1 MTAQQSRLEI
11 VIDTAKAK
19 KGADDVTKSLRD
31 VETQG
36 DKTEK
41 SVKDTAKVISD
52 TGNTSTTSAK
62 KVDDLSKS
70 LGGAGTQAKT
80 TSGKMSELRNIL
92 AQAANDG
99 KFGSQ
104 IQSATGKLS
113 EFRGGAL
120 LVGAAVTGALVG
132 GVVAATGYL
141 AGLAIEVAKNNVELS
156 RFAAIA
162 NTTIQNFQGLSGAAQ
177 TFGVSQEK
185 TSDMLK
191 DFNEK
196 IGEFNAIGAGGAV
209 DFFEQIAVKT
219 EDGAEG
225 AKKLAEEM
233 SKMDGID
240 ALQTYVDKLEEAGVN
255 QKEMSFYLESMG
267 SDLTALAPLLVDGGK
282 LWKDYQ
288 AAMEEAGILTGQK
301 AVEQSIELAAQTESV
316 QMRFTALKSELASA
330 VMPVLSQV
338 IGYFLEGAGKGGQFA
353 GVLDAVGVAAKGV
366 GVIIIGLATG
376 LQNLVTIISGALNQ
390 LKIIGQTAVNFA
402 TADGIMAK
410 GKALWGGVSGSYQNA
425 VGTTSKLIESSV
437 NGFKSMGN
445 IITGTSG
452 KYDALTQS
460 IINNRKAQ
468 LEWNKTQ
475 KAGRGGGAEQ
485 NKNLFPTA
493 KAPKS
498 SKAETNKALNEAK
511 RLAEQQKREAERLQ
525 AEIER
530 AKESVIREYATRE
543 ERLLIDYNK
552 SKEEIEKG
560 FVNDPAN
567 RELYLKKAKEAYDRD
582 IEAYRAAQKEKLDSY
597 KNDLL
602 DQMANAENAILL
614 SGIANKFGGEGF
626 EYKTAS
632 LNIASARNKSQE
644 FDSYTNN
651 VNRINRDYDT
661 PEQAQQRY
669 ALLEQAKAT
678 HIANMKALDVE
689 YSDNAKRLIE
699 DQHSATLSMY
709 GSLLSQAGSVWGDM
723 TQMIKDSEGE
733 QSSSYKAMFLAQQM
747 FAIGS
752 ALVSTH
758 LAATQVMTDPSAL
771 TLAQKTMYSNLI
783 LGMGYANVG
792 LIAGQTIAGFANG
805 GYTGHGGKYDPA
817 GIVHKGEGVLTQEEI
832 KALGGPQGFE
842 ELRKSIRRGYA
853 TGGLVADTHRVG
865 MGAVSAIN
873 QGANTGPMKVAG
885 PTININNHTGAQ
897 VDARQNPD
905 GSIDIDV
912 IERQLAGRLS
922 NPNSTLSKSLKQN
935 TTASRRR

>member
-19 KGADDVTKSLRD
+19 KGADDVTKSLKD

-52 TGNTSTTSAK
+52 TGSTSTTSAK

-425 VGTTSKLIESSV
+425 VGTTSKVIENNV

-560 FVNDPAN
+560 FINDPAN
-567 RELYLKKAKEAYDRD
+567 RELYLRKAKEAYDRD
-582 IEAYRAAQKEKLDSY
+582 VEDFKKAQEEKRQAAFSAINNPIGGMVGIGVNARARASLSMSEYDRWYLNSSQQDGYSQLSDGLYSARSSIENNEYLSETEKYQQLNDAYEAYLESKKALTEEYERQEVELRNQTQAASLAGYSVMFGMMGSMLDAFGEKESSTYRAAFALQKGFVLSSAILNAKGAIMSAWNDPSNVTIWQ
-597 KNDLL
+597 KIAGAAAVAVQTNDL
-602 DQMANAENAILL
+602 MSAIQGVAL
-614 SGIANKFGGEGF
+614 SGF
-626 EYKTAS
+626 
-632 LNIASARNKSQE
+632 
-644 FDSYTNN
+644 
-651 VNRINRDYDT
+651 
-661 PEQAQQRY
+661 
-669 ALLEQAKAT
+669 
-678 HIANMKALDVE
+678 
-689 YSDNAKRLIE
+689 
-699 DQHSATLSMY
+699 
-709 GSLLSQAGSVWGDM
+709 
-723 TQMIKDSEGE
+723 
-733 QSSSYKAMFLAQQM
+733 
-747 FAIGS
+747 
-752 ALVSTH
+752 
-758 LAATQVMTDPSAL
+758 
-771 TLAQKTMYSNLI
+771 
-783 LGMGYANVG
+783 
-792 LIAGQTIAGFANG
+792 
-805 GYTGHGGKYDPA
+805 
-817 GIVHKGEGVLTQEEI
+817 
-832 KALGGPQGFE
+832 
-842 ELRKSIRRGYA
+842 A
-853 TGGLVADTHRVG
+853 TGGKIRGAGTPTSDSIPILASDREYMVRAYAAEKLGTPTMDYINKYGELPQNTHRVG

-873 QGANTGPMKVAG
+873 SGGATVVQPKVV
-885 PTININNHTGAQ
+885 INNYSSEKVETSTNQDGELMVTIGKMVNSM
-897 VDARQNPD
+897 VDQKVDQRFLKAR
-905 GSIDIDV
+905 
-912 IERQLAGRLS
+912 RQGGELYGI
-922 NPNSTLSKSLKQN
+922 K
-935 TTASRRR
+935 

>member
-1 MTAQQSRLEI
+1 MTETSRLEI
-11 VIDTAKAK
+11 IIDTTKAK
-19 KGADDVTKSLRD
+19 KGTDDVTKSLRD

-52 TGNTSTTSAK
+52 AGDKSKSSAK
-62 KVDDLSKS
+62 KVEDLSKS
-70 LGGAGTQAKT
+70 ISTAGNEAKT
-80 TSGKMSELRNIL
+80 TSGKMGELRSTI

-99 KFGSQ
+99 KFGSH
-104 IQSATGKLS
+104 IQGLSTKLS
-113 EFRGGAL
+113 GLSGGAL
-120 LVGAAVTGALVG
+120 LVGASLAGAFVG
-132 GVVAATGYL
+132 GVAVASGYL
-141 AGLAIEVAKNNVELS
+141 ASMTMEVARGNVELA
-156 RFAAIA
+156 RFSAIA
-162 NTTIQNFQGLSGAAQ
+162 NTSIANFQGLSGAAA
-177 TFGVSQEK
+177 TFGVTQEK
-185 TSDMLK
+185 TADMLK

-196 IGEFNAIGAGGAV
+196 IGEFNSIGAGGAV

-219 EDGAEG
+219 ENGAQG

-267 SDLTALAPLLVDGGK
+267 SDLTALAPLLMDGGK

-288 AAMEEAGILTGQK
+288 KAMEEAGILTGEEAIQK
-301 AVEQSIELAAQTESV
+301 SIELTAQTESL
-316 QMRFTALKSELASA
+316 QMQFGALKNELASQ
-330 VMPVLSQV
+330 VMPILSTLLSYFMNGSTEGGRFTGV
-338 IGYFLEGAGKGGQFA
+338 IRGI
-353 GVLDAVGVAAKGV
+353 GVAAQGV
-366 GVIIIGLATG
+366 GVLIVGLATG
-376 LQNLVTIISGALNQ
+376 MKNLVEIMSMVVNQFKTIGT
-390 LKIIGQTAVNFA
+390 TAVNFA
-402 TADGIMAK
+402 NADGIQAK
-410 GKALWGGVSGSYQNA
+410 GSALLSGAKDFVWGNGAKAVKNIYNN
-425 VGTTSKLIESSV
+425 SKD
-437 NGFKSMGN
+437 GFKSIGS
-445 IITGTSG
+445 IVSSQTGQ
-452 KYDALTQS
+452 YDALTQS

-475 KAGRGGGAEQ
+475 GKGVGGGAEQ

-498 SKAETNKALNEAK
+498 SKAETNKAVNEAK

-530 AKESVIREYATRE
+530 AKEGVIREYATRE

-567 RELYLKKAKEAYDRD
+567 RELYLRKAKEAYDRD
-582 IEAYRAAQKEKLDSY
+582 VESYRAAQKEKLDSY

-614 SGIANKFGGEGF
+614 SGIAKKFGGEGL

-632 LNIASARNKSQE
+632 LNIASARSKSSE

-651 VNRINRDYDT
+651 VSRINQDYDT

-669 ALLEQAKAT
+669 ELLEQAKAT

-723 TQMIKDSEGE
+723 TQMVKDSAGE
-733 QSSSYKAMFLAQQM
+733 QSGAYKAMFLMQQM

-758 LAATQVMTDPSAL
+758 LAAAQVMADPTAL
-771 TLAQKTMYSNLI
+771 TMAQKATYSSLI

-792 LIAGQTIAGFANG
+792 LIAAQTIAGFANG
-805 GYTGHGGKYDPA
+805 GYTGHGGKYEPA
-817 GIVHKGEGVLTQEEI
+817 GVVHKGEGVLTQEEV

-842 ELRKSIRRGYA
+842 DLRKSIRRGYA
-853 TGGLVADTHRVG
+853 TGGLVADTRRVG
-865 MGAVSAIN
+865 MGAVNAIN
-873 QGANTGPMKVAG
+873 SGGGNVGGSSGDVYYTQ
-885 PTININNHTGAQ
+885 TIVIQ
-897 VDARQNPD
+897 SD
-905 GSIDIDV
+905 GSTKTDNQGDMKQFGSMIETAVVSV
-912 IERQLAGRLS
+912 INRELRQGGAI
-922 NPNSTLSKSLKQN
+922 KK
-935 TTASRRR
+935 AISRG

>member
-19 KGADDVTKSLRD
+19 KGADDVTKSLKD
-31 VETQG
+31 VEAQG

-41 SVKDTAKVISD
+41 SVKGTAKVISD
-52 TGNTSTTSAK
+52 AGSTSTTSAK
-62 KVDDLSKS
+62 KIDDLSKS

-267 SDLTALAPLLVDGGK
+267 SDLTALAPLLVNGGK

-425 VGTTSKLIESSV
+425 VGTTSKVIENSV
-437 NGFKSMGN
+437 NGFKSVGN

-511 RLAEQQKREAERLQ
+511 RLAEQKKREAERLQ

-567 RELYLKKAKEAYDRD
+567 RELYLRKAKEAYERD
-582 IEAYRAAQKEKLDSY
+582 VDAYRVAQKEKLDSFKRDFADHIKSSQVNLELMSVAARYGRDSLAYRSRELAAQKDENVRGANTKLGDSISRIQDEYNSPEKEKERQELIEQAY
-597 KNDLL
+597 KAHKLRLQEIDAQHNEATNELIKQQHL
-602 DQMANAENAILL
+602 MQLESFSSL
-614 SGIANKFGGEGF
+614 SG
-626 EYKTAS
+626 
-632 LNIASARNKSQE
+632 
-644 FDSYTNN
+644 
-651 VNRINRDYDT
+651 
-661 PEQAQQRY
+661 
-669 ALLEQAKAT
+669 
-678 HIANMKALDVE
+678 
-689 YSDNAKRLIE
+689 
-699 DQHSATLSMY
+699 TLM
-709 GSLLSQAGSVWGDM
+709 GLVD
-723 TQMIKDSEGE
+723 
-733 QSSSYKAMFLAQQM
+733 QSSSAYAALYSIQKSFNLAQ
-747 FAIGS
+747 AIMNGYTAIS
-752 ALVSTH
+752 AAWASAPFPYNMGAVTMATVQSGVLQAAIQ
-758 LAATQVMTDPSAL
+758 AATP
-771 TLAQKTMYSNLI
+771 K
-783 LGMGYANVG
+783 
-792 LIAGQTIAGFANG
+792 GFANG
-805 GYTGHGGKYDPA
+805 GYTGHGGKYEPA
-817 GIVHKGEGVLTQEEI
+817 GIVHKGEGVLTQEEV
-832 KALGGPQGFE
+832 KAIGGPQGFE
-842 ELRKSIRRGYA
+842 DLRKSIRRGYA

-865 MGAVSAIN
+865 MGAVNAIGSGGGNSSSSGGDVNITVNVTDSGVTTQSN
-873 QGANTGPMKVAG
+873 QSDQKQLGQMIGNAVRTVIRQEQRQGG
-885 PTININNHTGAQ
+885 LL
-897 VDARQNPD
+897 AR
-905 GSIDIDV
+905 
-912 IERQLAGRLS
+912 
-922 NPNSTLSKSLKQN
+922 
-935 TTASRRR
+935 

>member
-19 KGADDVTKSLRD
+19 KGADDVTRSLKD

-52 TGNTSTTSAK
+52 TGSTSTTSAK

-267 SDLTALAPLLVDGGK
+267 SDLTALAPLLMDGGK

-376 LQNLVTIISGALNQ
+376 LQNLITIISGALNQ

-425 VGTTSKLIESSV
+425 VGTTSKVIENSV

-475 KAGRGGGAEQ
+475 GKGVGGGAEQ

-498 SKAETNKALNEAK
+498 SKAETNKAVNEAK

-530 AKESVIREYATRE
+530 AKEGVIREYATRE

-567 RELYLKKAKEAYDRD
+567 RELYLRKAKEAYDRD
-582 IEAYRAAQKEKLDSY
+582 VESYRAAQKEKLDSFKRDFADRIKSSQVNLELMSVAARY
-597 KNDLL
+597 GRDSLV
-602 DQMANAENAILL
+602 
-614 SGIANKFGGEGF
+614 
-626 EYKTAS
+626 YKTKELDTYTDTSKRENNTLLA
-632 LNIASARNKSQE
+632 
-644 FDSYTNN
+644 DS
-651 VNRINRDYDT
+651 VGRIQD
-661 PEQAQQRY
+661 
-669 ALLEQAKAT
+669 
-678 HIANMKALDVE
+678 E
-689 YSDNAKRLIE
+689 YSAPDQEKERQELIE
-699 DQHSATLSMY
+699 DAYKAHKLRLQEIDAEHNEATKALVMQQASMQLQAFSGLT
-709 GSLLSQAGSVWGDM
+709 GSLMGLVD
-723 TQMIKDSEGE
+723 
-733 QSSSYKAMFLAQQM
+733 QSSSAYAALYSIQKSFNLAQ
-747 FAIGS
+747 AIMNGYTAIS
-752 ALVSTH
+752 AAWASAAFPYNLPAVAMATIETGVLQSAIE
-758 LAATQVMTDPSAL
+758 AATP
-771 TLAQKTMYSNLI
+771 K
-783 LGMGYANVG
+783 
-792 LIAGQTIAGFANG
+792 GFASG
-805 GYTGHGGKYDPA
+805 GYTGHGGKYEPA
-817 GIVHKGEGVLTQEEI
+817 GVVHKGEGVLTQEEV

-842 ELRKSIRRGYA
+842 DLRKSIRRGYA

-865 MGAVSAIN
+865 MGAVNAIN
-873 QGANTGPMKVAG
+873 SGGGNSSSSGG
-885 PTININNHTGAQ
+885 GDIIINNNGSNNVTATKGS
-897 VDARQNPD
+897 D
-905 GSIDIDV
+905 GKTYV
-912 IERQLAGRLS
+912 TIEEVEQFVSQSMTR
-922 NPNSTLSKSLKQN
+922 PNSRISKAVGQN

>member
-11 VIDTAKAK
+11 VIDTSKAK
-19 KGADDVTKSLRD
+19 KGTDDVAKSLKD

-36 DKTEK
+36 NKTEK

-52 TGNTSTTSAK
+52 TGSTSTTSAK

-425 VGTTSKLIESSV
+425 VGTTSKVIENSV

-485 NKNLFPTA
+485 NENLFPTA

-560 FVNDPAN
+560 FVNDSTN
-567 RELYLKKAKEAYDRD
+567 RELYLRKAKEAYDRD
-582 IEAYRAAQKEKLDSY
+582 VAEFKKAQDEKRQAAFNGVNNPIGDMVGIGVNARARASLSSSEYDQWSMNNSQQDGYSQLSDSLYSARSGIESNEYLSETEKYQQLNDAYKVYLDSKKALTEEY
-597 KNDLL
+597 AKQDEELL
-602 DQMANAENAILL
+602 DQQKLDQLNLW
-614 SGIANKFGGEGF
+614 SGVLG
-626 EYKTAS
+626 
-632 LNIASARNKSQE
+632 
-644 FDSYTNN
+644 
-651 VNRINRDYDT
+651 
-661 PEQAQQRY
+661 QAQNTFAQ
-669 ALLEQAKAT
+669 LTQ
-678 HIANMKALDVE
+678 
-689 YSDNAKRLIE
+689 
-699 DQHSATLSMY
+699 SA
-709 GSLLSQAGSVWGDM
+709 
-723 TQMIKDSEGE
+723 KDSAGE
-733 QSSSYKAMFLAQQM
+733 QSSVYRNM
-747 FAIGS
+747 FAMQQAFSIAS
-752 ALVSTH
+752 SM
-758 LAATQVMTDPSAL
+758 AAAYTAYTQAFADPSAM
-771 TLAQKTMYSNLI
+771 TL
-783 LGMGYANVG
+783 
-792 LIAGQTIAGFANG
+792 
-805 GYTGHGGKYDPA
+805 
-817 GIVHKGEGVLTQEEI
+817 
-832 KALGGPQGFE
+832 PQ
-842 ELRKSIRRGYA
+842 
-853 TGGLVADTHRVG
+853 
-865 MGAVSAIN
+865 
-873 QGANTGPMKVAG
+873 KVAG
-885 PTININNHTGAQ
+885 GATVMAALMPAITTLSSLSINGMAHDGIDSIPKEGTWLLDKGERVVDSRTNADLKNYLSHQKQQAPKITINNNVNADVT
-897 VDARQNPD
+897 ARQNSD

-912 IERQLAGRLS
+912 IERQLANRLGS
-922 NPNSTLSKSLKQN
+922 ANSVLSKSLKQN

>member
-41 SVKDTAKVISD
+41 SVKDAAKVISD

-425 VGTTSKLIESSV
+425 VGTTSKLIENSA

-582 IEAYRAAQKEKLDSY
+582 VEAYRAAQKEKLDSFKRDFADRIKSSQVNLELMSVAARYGRDSLAYRSRELAAQKDESVRGANTKLGDSISRIQDEYNSPEKEKERQELIEQAY
-597 KNDLL
+597 KAHKLKLQEIDAQHNEATNELIKQQHL
-602 DQMANAENAILL
+602 MQLESFSSL
-614 SGIANKFGGEGF
+614 SG
-626 EYKTAS
+626 
-632 LNIASARNKSQE
+632 
-644 FDSYTNN
+644 
-651 VNRINRDYDT
+651 
-661 PEQAQQRY
+661 
-669 ALLEQAKAT
+669 ALMGLV
-678 HIANMKALDVE
+678 D
-689 YSDNAKRLIE
+689 
-699 DQHSATLSMY
+699 
-709 GSLLSQAGSVWGDM
+709 
-723 TQMIKDSEGE
+723 
-733 QSSSYKAMFLAQQM
+733 QSSSAYAALYSIQKSFNLAQ
-747 FAIGS
+747 AIMNGYTAIS
-752 ALVSTH
+752 AAWASAPFPYNMGAVTMATVQSGVLQAAIQ
-758 LAATQVMTDPSAL
+758 AATP
-771 TLAQKTMYSNLI
+771 K
-783 LGMGYANVG
+783 
-792 LIAGQTIAGFANG
+792 GFANG

-817 GIVHKGEGVLTQEEI
+817 GIVHKGEGVLTQEEV

-842 ELRKSIRRGYA
+842 DLRKSIRRGYSA
-853 TGGLVADTHRVG
+853 GGLVADTHRVG
-865 MGAVSAIN
+865 MGAMNAIN
-873 QGANTGPMKVAG
+873 NG
-885 PTININNHTGAQ
+885 
-897 VDARQNPD
+897 
-905 GSIDIDV
+905 GSIQAEKQAQANAKVQSGKPQTIDNNLRV
-912 IERQLAGRLS
+912 IMVKDENEAKDWLYSPEGEKAFLYHMKRNR
-922 NPNSTLSKSLKQN
+922 SKV
-935 TTASRRR
+935 

>member
-11 VIDTAKAK
+11 VIDTSKAK
-19 KGADDVTKSLRD
+19 KGADDVTKSLKD

-52 TGNTSTTSAK
+52 AGNTSTTSAK

-70 LGGAGTQAKT
+70 LVNAGTQAKT
-80 TSGKMSELRNIL
+80 TSGKMSELRNTL

-104 IQSATGKLS
+104 IQSVTGKLS

-162 NTTIQNFQGLSGAAQ
+162 NTTIENFQGLSGAAQ

-316 QMRFTALKSELASA
+316 QMRFTALKRELASA

-425 VGTTSKLIESSV
+425 VSTTSKVIENSV

-498 SKAETNKALNEAK
+498 NKAETNKALNEAK
-511 RLAEQQKREAERLQ
+511 RLAEQKKREAERLQ

-560 FVNDPAN
+560 FVNDPTN
-567 RELYLKKAKEAYDRD
+567 RELYLRKAKEAYDRD
-582 IEAYRAAQKEKLDSY
+582 VEAYRAAQKEKLDSFKRDFADRIKSSQVNLELMSVAARYGRDSLIYRSRELTAQKDENVRGANTKLGDSISRIQDEYNSPEKEKERQELIEQAY
-597 KNDLL
+597 KAHKLRLQEIDAQHNEATSALIKQQHL
-602 DQMANAENAILL
+602 MQLESFSSL
-614 SGIANKFGGEGF
+614 SGALMGLVGESSSAYAALF
-626 EYKTAS
+626 AIQKS
-632 LNIASARNKSQE
+632 LNLAQAVMNGYTAISAAWASAPFPYNMGAVTMATVQSGVLQAA
-644 FDSYTNN
+644 
-651 VNRINRDYDT
+651 IQAMT
-661 PEQAQQRY
+661 P
-669 ALLEQAKAT
+669 
-678 HIANMKALDVE
+678 
-689 YSDNAKRLIE
+689 
-699 DQHSATLSMY
+699 
-709 GSLLSQAGSVWGDM
+709 
-723 TQMIKDSEGE
+723 
-733 QSSSYKAMFLAQQM
+733 
-747 FAIGS
+747 
-752 ALVSTH
+752 
-758 LAATQVMTDPSAL
+758 
-771 TLAQKTMYSNLI
+771 
-783 LGMGYANVG
+783 
-792 LIAGQTIAGFANG
+792 GFANG

-817 GIVHKGEGVLTQEEI
+817 GIVHKGEGVLTQEEV

-842 ELRKSIRRGYA
+842 DLRKSIRRGYSA
-853 TGGLVADTHRVG
+853 GGLVADTHRVG
-865 MGAVSAIN
+865 MGAMNAIN
-873 QGANTGPMKVAG
+873 NG
-885 PTININNHTGAQ
+885 
-897 VDARQNPD
+897 
-905 GSIDIDV
+905 GSIQAEKQAQANAKV
-912 IERQLAGRLS
+912 QAANPQPIENKVQVGIFDDRSDMLDQMRGREGEKIVMYHL
-922 NPNSTLSKSLKQN
+922 
-935 TTASRRR
+935 RRNGIVRA

>member
-19 KGADDVTKSLRD
+19 KGADDVTKSLKD
-31 VETQG
+31 VEAQG

-41 SVKDTAKVISD
+41 SVKGTAKVISD
-52 TGNTSTTSAK
+52 AGSTSTTSAK
-62 KVDDLSKS
+62 KIDDLSKS

-267 SDLTALAPLLVDGGK
+267 SDLTALAPLLVNGGK

-301 AVEQSIELAAQTESV
+301 AVEQSIELAAQTESI

-410 GKALWGGVSGSYQNA
+410 GKALWGGVIGSYQNA
-425 VGTTSKLIESSV
+425 VGTTSKVIENSV
-437 NGFKSMGN
+437 NGFKSVGN

-511 RLAEQQKREAERLQ
+511 RLAEQKKREAERLQ

-567 RELYLKKAKEAYDRD
+567 RELYLRKAKEAYERD
-582 IEAYRAAQKEKLDSY
+582 VDAYRVAQKEKLDSFKRDFADHIKSSQVNLELMSVAARYGRDSLAYRSRELAAQKDENVRGANTKLGDSISRIQDEYNSPEKEKERQELIEQAY
-597 KNDLL
+597 KAHKLRLQEIDAQHNEATNELIKQQHL
-602 DQMANAENAILL
+602 MQLESFSSL
-614 SGIANKFGGEGF
+614 SG
-626 EYKTAS
+626 
-632 LNIASARNKSQE
+632 
-644 FDSYTNN
+644 
-651 VNRINRDYDT
+651 
-661 PEQAQQRY
+661 
-669 ALLEQAKAT
+669 
-678 HIANMKALDVE
+678 
-689 YSDNAKRLIE
+689 
-699 DQHSATLSMY
+699 TLM
-709 GSLLSQAGSVWGDM
+709 GLVD
-723 TQMIKDSEGE
+723 
-733 QSSSYKAMFLAQQM
+733 QSSSAYAALYSIQKSFNLAQ
-747 FAIGS
+747 AIMNGYTAIS
-752 ALVSTH
+752 AAWASAPFPYNMGAVTMATVQSGVLQAAIQ
-758 LAATQVMTDPSAL
+758 AATP
-771 TLAQKTMYSNLI
+771 K
-783 LGMGYANVG
+783 
-792 LIAGQTIAGFANG
+792 GFANG
-805 GYTGHGGKYDPA
+805 GYTGHGGKYEPA
-817 GIVHKGEGVLTQEEI
+817 GVVHKGEGVLTQEEV

-842 ELRKSIRRGYA
+842 DLRKSIRRGYSA
-853 TGGLVADTHRVG
+853 GGLVADTHRVG

-873 QGANTGPMKVAG
+873 SGGATTVQPKVV
-885 PTININNHTGAQ
+885 INNYSSEKVETSTNQDGELMVTIGKMVNSM
-897 VDARQNPD
+897 VDQKVDQRFLKAR
-905 GSIDIDV
+905 
-912 IERQLAGRLS
+912 RQGGELYGI
-922 NPNSTLSKSLKQN
+922 K
-935 TTASRRR
+935 

>member
-19 KGADDVTKSLRD
+19 KGADDVTKSLKD
-31 VETQG
+31 VEAQG

-41 SVKDTAKVISD
+41 SVKGTAKVISD
-52 TGNTSTTSAK
+52 AGSTSTTSAK
-62 KVDDLSKS
+62 KIDDLSKS

-267 SDLTALAPLLVDGGK
+267 SDLTALAPLLVNGGK

-425 VGTTSKLIESSV
+425 VGTTSKVIENSV
-437 NGFKSMGN
+437 NGFKSVGN

-511 RLAEQQKREAERLQ
+511 RLAEQKKREAERLQ

-567 RELYLKKAKEAYDRD
+567 RELYLRKAKEAYERD
-582 IEAYRAAQKEKLDSY
+582 VDAYRVAQKEKLDSFKRDFADHIKSSQVNLELMSVAARYGRDSLAYRSRELAAQKDENVRGANTKLGDSISRIQDEYNSPEKEKERQELIEQAY
-597 KNDLL
+597 KAHKLRLQEIDAQHNEATNELIKQQHL
-602 DQMANAENAILL
+602 MQLESFSSL
-614 SGIANKFGGEGF
+614 SG
-626 EYKTAS
+626 
-632 LNIASARNKSQE
+632 
-644 FDSYTNN
+644 
-651 VNRINRDYDT
+651 
-661 PEQAQQRY
+661 
-669 ALLEQAKAT
+669 
-678 HIANMKALDVE
+678 
-689 YSDNAKRLIE
+689 
-699 DQHSATLSMY
+699 TLM
-709 GSLLSQAGSVWGDM
+709 GLVD
-723 TQMIKDSEGE
+723 
-733 QSSSYKAMFLAQQM
+733 QSSSAYAALYSIQKSFNLAQ
-747 FAIGS
+747 AIMNGYTAIS
-752 ALVSTH
+752 AAWASAPFPYNMGAVTMATVQSGVLQAAIQ
-758 LAATQVMTDPSAL
+758 AATP
-771 TLAQKTMYSNLI
+771 K
-783 LGMGYANVG
+783 
-792 LIAGQTIAGFANG
+792 GFANG
-805 GYTGHGGKYDPA
+805 GYTGHGGKYEPA
-817 GIVHKGEGVLTQEEI
+817 GVVHKGEGVLTQEEV

-842 ELRKSIRRGYA
+842 DLRKSIRRGYSA
-853 TGGLVADTHRVG
+853 GGLVADTHRVG

-873 QGANTGPMKVAG
+873 SGGGNGSGSGDVNITVNVTDSGVTTQSNQADQKQLGQMIGNAVRTIIRQEQRQGGLL
-885 PTININNHTGAQ
+885 
-897 VDARQNPD
+897 AR
-905 GSIDIDV
+905 
-912 IERQLAGRLS
+912 
-922 NPNSTLSKSLKQN
+922 
-935 TTASRRR
+935 

>member
-425 VGTTSKLIESSV
+425 VGTTSKLIENSA

-582 IEAYRAAQKEKLDSY
+582 VEAYRAAQKEKLDSFKRDFADRIKSSQVNLELMSVAARYGRDSLAYRSRELAAQKDESVRGANTKLGDSISRIQDEYNSPEKEKERQELIEQAY
-597 KNDLL
+597 KAHKLKLQEIDAQHNEATNELIKQQHL
-602 DQMANAENAILL
+602 MQLESFSSL
-614 SGIANKFGGEGF
+614 SG
-626 EYKTAS
+626 
-632 LNIASARNKSQE
+632 
-644 FDSYTNN
+644 
-651 VNRINRDYDT
+651 
-661 PEQAQQRY
+661 
-669 ALLEQAKAT
+669 ALMGLV
-678 HIANMKALDVE
+678 D
-689 YSDNAKRLIE
+689 
-699 DQHSATLSMY
+699 
-709 GSLLSQAGSVWGDM
+709 
-723 TQMIKDSEGE
+723 
-733 QSSSYKAMFLAQQM
+733 QSSSAYAALYSIQKSFNLAQ
-747 FAIGS
+747 AIMNGYTAIS
-752 ALVSTH
+752 AAWASAPFPYNMGAVTMATVQSGVLQAAIQ
-758 LAATQVMTDPSAL
+758 AATP
-771 TLAQKTMYSNLI
+771 K
-783 LGMGYANVG
+783 
-792 LIAGQTIAGFANG
+792 GFAGG
-805 GYTGHGGKYDPA
+805 GYTGHGGKYEPA
-817 GIVHKGEGVLTQEEI
+817 GVVHKGEGVLTQEEV

-842 ELRKSIRRGYA
+842 DLRKSIRRGYA
-853 TGGLVADTHRVG
+853 TGGLVTDTHRVG

-873 QGANTGPMKVAG
+873 SGGATVVQPKVV
-885 PTININNHTGAQ
+885 INNYSSEKVETSTNQDGELMVTIGKMLDQKIDTG
-897 VDARQNPD
+897 VDRGIQRNLRQGYP
-905 GSIDIDV
+905 
-912 IERQLAGRLS
+912 LANAIKGR
-922 NPNSTLSKSLKQN
+922 
-935 TTASRRR
+935 

>member
-1 MTAQQSRLEI
+1 MTETSRLEI
-11 VIDTAKAK
+11 IIDTTKAK
-19 KGADDVTKSLRD
+19 KGTDDVTKSLRD

-41 SVKDTAKVISD
+41 SVKNTAKVISD
-52 TGNTSTTSAK
+52 AGDKSKSSAK

-70 LGGAGTQAKT
+70 ISTAGNEAKT
-80 TSGKMSELRNIL
+80 TSGKMGELRSAI

-99 KFGSQ
+99 KFGSH
-104 IQSATGKLS
+104 IQGLSTKLS
-113 EFRGGAL
+113 GLSGGAL
-120 LVGAAVTGALVG
+120 LVGASLAGAFVG
-132 GVVAATGYL
+132 GVAVASGYL
-141 AGLAIEVAKNNVELS
+141 ASMTMEVARGNVELA
-156 RFAAIA
+156 RFSAIA
-162 NTTIQNFQGLSGAAQ
+162 NTSIANFQGLSGAAA
-177 TFGVSQEK
+177 TFGVTQEK
-185 TSDMLK
+185 TADMLK

-410 GKALWGGVSGSYQNA
+410 GKALWGGVSSSYQNT
-425 VGTTSKLIESSV
+425 VGTTSKVIENSV

-485 NKNLFPTA
+485 NKNLFPTT

-498 SKAETNKALNEAK
+498 SKAETSKAVNEAK

-567 RELYLKKAKEAYDRD
+567 RELYLRKAKEAYDRD
-582 IEAYRAAQKEKLDSY
+582 VESYRAAQKEKLDSY

-614 SGIANKFGGEGF
+614 SGIANKFGGEGL
-626 EYKTAS
+626 EYKTAG
-632 LNIASARNKSQE
+632 LNIASARSKSSE

-709 GSLLSQAGSVWGDM
+709 SSLLSQSGAVWGEM
-723 TQMIKDSEGE
+723 TQMVKDSAGE
-733 QSSSYKAMFLAQQM
+733 SSAAYKVMFLAQQ
-747 FAIGS
+747 AIAIAQG
-752 ALVSTH
+752 VVNTE
-758 LAATQVMTDPSAL
+758 LAATGVMNDPSAL
-771 TLAQKTMYSNLI
+771 TMAQKLMYA
-783 LGMGYANVG
+783 GMIRATGYASVG
-792 LIAGQTIAGFANG
+792 LIAAQTIAGFANG
-805 GYTGHGGKYDPA
+805 GYTGHGAKYEPA
-817 GIVHKGEGVLTQEEI
+817 GIVHKGEGVLTQEEV

-842 ELRKSIRRGYA
+842 DLRKSIRRGYSA
-853 TGGLVADTHRVG
+853 GGLVTDTHRVG

-873 QGANTGPMKVAG
+873 SGGGNGSGSGDVNITVNVTDSGVTTQSNQSDQKQLGQMIGNAVRTVIRQEQRQGGL
-885 PTININNHTGAQ
+885 
-897 VDARQNPD
+897 
-905 GSIDIDV
+905 
-912 IERQLAGRLS
+912 LA
-922 NPNSTLSKSLKQN
+922 K
-935 TTASRRR
+935 

>member
-70 LGGAGTQAKT
+70 LGNAGTQAKT
-80 TSGKMSELRNIL
+80 TSGKMSELRSTL

-99 KFGSQ
+99 KFGSY
-104 IQSATGKLS
+104 IQSATGKLT

-132 GVVAATGYL
+132 GVVAASGYL

-162 NTTIQNFQGLSGAAQ
+162 NTTIENFQGLSGAAQ

-425 VGTTSKLIESSV
+425 VGTTSKVIENSV

-475 KAGRGGGAEQ
+475 SKGMGGGAEQ

-498 SKAETNKALNEAK
+498 NKAETNKALNEAK
-511 RLAEQQKREAERLQ
+511 RLAEQKKREAERLQ

-560 FVNDPAN
+560 FVNDSAN

-582 IEAYRAAQKEKLDSY
+582 VEAYRAAQKEKLDSFKRDFADRIKSSQVNLELMSVAARY
-597 KNDLL
+597 GRDSLVYRSRELAAQKDENVRG
-602 DQMANAENAILL
+602 ANTKLGDSISRIQDEYNSPEKEKERQELIEQAYRAHKLRLQEIDAQHNEATKGLIKQQYLMQLESFSSL
-614 SGIANKFGGEGF
+614 SGALMGLVDDSSSAYAALAGIQKGF
-626 EYKTAS
+626 NLFSTIMNGYTAIS
-632 LNIASARNKSQE
+632 AAWASAPFPYNLPAVATTTMQ
-644 FDSYTNN
+644 TG
-651 VNRINRDYDT
+651 VL
-661 PEQAQQRY
+661 QA
-669 ALLEQAKAT
+669 A
-678 HIANMKALDVE
+678 V
-689 YSDNAKRLIE
+689 
-699 DQHSATLSMY
+699 
-709 GSLLSQAGSVWGDM
+709 
-723 TQMIKDSEGE
+723 
-733 QSSSYKAMFLAQQM
+733 
-747 FAIGS
+747 S
-752 ALVSTH
+752 ALS
-758 LAATQVMTDPSAL
+758 P
-771 TLAQKTMYSNLI
+771 K
-783 LGMGYANVG
+783 
-792 LIAGQTIAGFANG
+792 GFKSG
-805 GYTGHGGKYDPA
+805 GYTGNYGTSEVAGVVHGKEY
-817 GIVHKGEGVLTQEEI
+817 VLNAE
-832 KALGGPQGFE
+832 
-842 ELRKSIRRGYA
+842 A
-853 TGGLVADTHRVG
+853 TKRVG
-865 MGAVSAIN
+865 INTLNAIN
-873 QGANTGPMKVAG
+873 NGGTIQAEKQAQANAKVQGSQAPNVNLNPNFV
-885 PTININNHTGAQ
+885 I
-897 VDARQNPD
+897 VDEREKLGDYLFGPD
-905 GSIDIDV
+905 GKKAFV
-912 IERQLAGRLS
+912 
-922 NPNSTLSKSLKQN
+922 KFFKQN
-935 TTASRRR
+935 KRELGFA

>member
-19 KGADDVTKSLRD
+19 KGADDVTKSLKD
-31 VETQG
+31 VEAQG

-41 SVKDTAKVISD
+41 SVKGTAKVISD
-52 TGNTSTTSAK
+52 AGSTSTTSAK

-162 NTTIQNFQGLSGAAQ
+162 NTTIENFQGLSGAAQ

-240 ALQTYVDKLEEAGVN
+240 ALQTYVNKLEEAGVN

-425 VGTTSKLIESSV
+425 VGTTSKVIENSV

-511 RLAEQQKREAERLQ
+511 RLAEQKKREAERLQ

-567 RELYLKKAKEAYDRD
+567 RELYLRKAKEAYERD
-582 IEAYRAAQKEKLDSY
+582 VDAYRVAQKEKLDSFKRDFADHIKSSQVNLELMSVAARYGRDSLAYRSRELAAQKDENVRGANTKLGDSISRIQDEYNSPEKEKERQELIEQAY
-597 KNDLL
+597 KAHKLRLQEIDAQHNEATNELIKQQHL
-602 DQMANAENAILL
+602 MQLESFSSL
-614 SGIANKFGGEGF
+614 SG
-626 EYKTAS
+626 
-632 LNIASARNKSQE
+632 
-644 FDSYTNN
+644 
-651 VNRINRDYDT
+651 
-661 PEQAQQRY
+661 
-669 ALLEQAKAT
+669 
-678 HIANMKALDVE
+678 
-689 YSDNAKRLIE
+689 
-699 DQHSATLSMY
+699 TLM
-709 GSLLSQAGSVWGDM
+709 GLVD
-723 TQMIKDSEGE
+723 
-733 QSSSYKAMFLAQQM
+733 QSSSAYAALYSIQKSFNLAQ
-747 FAIGS
+747 AIMNGYTAIS
-752 ALVSTH
+752 AAWASAPFPYNMGAVTMATVQSGVLQAAIQ
-758 LAATQVMTDPSAL
+758 AATP
-771 TLAQKTMYSNLI
+771 K
-783 LGMGYANVG
+783 
-792 LIAGQTIAGFANG
+792 GFADG
-805 GYTGHGGKYDPA
+805 GFTGHGGKYDPA
-817 GIVHKGEGVLTQEEI
+817 GIVHKGEGVLTQEEV

-842 ELRKSIRRGYA
+842 DLRKSIRRGYA

-865 MGAVSAIN
+865 MGAVNAIN
-873 QGANTGPMKVAG
+873 SGGATVVQPKVV
-885 PTININNHTGAQ
+885 INNYSSEKVETSTNQDGELMVTIGKMLDQKIDTG
-897 VDARQNPD
+897 VDRGIQRNLRQGYP
-905 GSIDIDV
+905 
-912 IERQLAGRLS
+912 LANAIKGR
-922 NPNSTLSKSLKQN
+922 
-935 TTASRRR
+935 

>member
-11 VIDTAKAK
+11 VIDTSKAK
-19 KGADDVTKSLRD
+19 KGTDDVAKSLKD

-36 DKTEK
+36 NKTEK

-52 TGNTSTTSAK
+52 TGSTSTTSAK

-425 VGTTSKLIESSV
+425 VGTTSKVIENSV

-445 IITGTSG
+445 TITGTRG

-460 IINNRKAQ
+460 IISNNKA
-468 LEWNKTQ
+468 LMERNKIQ
-475 KAGRGGGAEQ
+475 GKGVGGGAEQ

-543 ERLLIDYNK
+543 EGLLIDYNK

-560 FVNDPAN
+560 FVNDSTN
-567 RELYLKKAKEAYDRD
+567 RELYLRKAKEAYDRD
-582 IEAYRAAQKEKLDSY
+582 VAEFKKAQDEKRQAAFNGVNNPIGDMVGIGVNARARASLSSSEYDQWSMNNSQQDGYSQLSDSLYSARSGIESNEYLSETEKYQQLNDAYRVYLDGKKALTEEYAKQDKELLNQQKI
-597 KNDLL
+597 
-602 DQMANAENAILL
+602 DQLNLW
-614 SGIANKFGGEGF
+614 SGVLG
-626 EYKTAS
+626 
-632 LNIASARNKSQE
+632 
-644 FDSYTNN
+644 
-651 VNRINRDYDT
+651 
-661 PEQAQQRY
+661 QAQNTFAQ
-669 ALLEQAKAT
+669 LTQ
-678 HIANMKALDVE
+678 
-689 YSDNAKRLIE
+689 
-699 DQHSATLSMY
+699 SA
-709 GSLLSQAGSVWGDM
+709 
-723 TQMIKDSEGE
+723 KDSAGE
-733 QSSSYKAMFLAQQM
+733 QSSVYRNM
-747 FAIGS
+747 FAMQQAFSIAS
-752 ALVSTH
+752 SM
-758 LAATQVMTDPSAL
+758 AAAYTAYTQAFADPSAM
-771 TLAQKTMYSNLI
+771 TL
-783 LGMGYANVG
+783 
-792 LIAGQTIAGFANG
+792 
-805 GYTGHGGKYDPA
+805 
-817 GIVHKGEGVLTQEEI
+817 
-832 KALGGPQGFE
+832 PQ
-842 ELRKSIRRGYA
+842 
-853 TGGLVADTHRVG
+853 
-865 MGAVSAIN
+865 
-873 QGANTGPMKVAG
+873 KVAG
-885 PTININNHTGAQ
+885 GATVMAALMPAITTLSSLSINGMAHDGIDNVPKEGTWLLDKGERVVDSRTNADLKNYLSHQKQQAPKITINNNANADVTT
-897 VDARQNPD
+897 RQNAD
-905 GSIDIDV
+905 GSIDIDL
-912 IERQLAGRLS
+912 IERQLANRLGS
-922 NPNSTLSKSLKQN
+922 ANSVLSKSLKQN

>member
-316 QMRFTALKSELASA
+316 QMRFTALKRELASA

-511 RLAEQQKREAERLQ
+511 RLAEQKKREAERLQ

-582 IEAYRAAQKEKLDSY
+582 VESYRAAQKEKLDSFKRDFADRIKSSQVNLELMSVAARYGRDSLAYRSRELAAQKEESVRGANTKLGDSISRIQDEYNSPEKEKERQELIEQAY
-597 KNDLL
+597 KAHKLKLQEIDAQHNEATNELIKQQHL
-602 DQMANAENAILL
+602 MQLESFSSL
-614 SGIANKFGGEGF
+614 SG
-626 EYKTAS
+626 
-632 LNIASARNKSQE
+632 
-644 FDSYTNN
+644 
-651 VNRINRDYDT
+651 
-661 PEQAQQRY
+661 
-669 ALLEQAKAT
+669 ALMGLV
-678 HIANMKALDVE
+678 D
-689 YSDNAKRLIE
+689 
-699 DQHSATLSMY
+699 
-709 GSLLSQAGSVWGDM
+709 
-723 TQMIKDSEGE
+723 
-733 QSSSYKAMFLAQQM
+733 QSSSAYAALYSIQKSFNLAQ
-747 FAIGS
+747 AIMNGYTAIS
-752 ALVSTH
+752 AAWASAPFPYNMGAVTMATVQSGVLQAAIQ
-758 LAATQVMTDPSAL
+758 AATP
-771 TLAQKTMYSNLI
+771 K
-783 LGMGYANVG
+783 
-792 LIAGQTIAGFANG
+792 GFANG
-805 GYTGHGGKYDPA
+805 GFTGHGGKYDPA
-817 GIVHKGEGVLTQEEI
+817 GIVHKGEGVLTQEEV

-842 ELRKSIRRGYA
+842 NLRKSIRRGYA

-873 QGANTGPMKVAG
+873 SGRGSSDKATMVQPIVNV
-885 PTININNHTGAQ
+885 HTLPGETA
-897 VDARQNPD
+897 
-905 GSIDIDV
+905 DV
-912 IERQLAGRLS
+912 SWDNGQLDVRIRKIAKEEAKAPWSELN
-922 NPNSTLSKSLKQN
+922 NPNSYSSKQIQRN
-935 TTASRRR
+935 TTAGVKR

>member
-41 SVKDTAKVISD
+41 SVKDAAKVISD

-80 TSGKMSELRNIL
+80 TSGKMSELKNIL

-132 GVVAATGYL
+132 GMVAATGYL

-425 VGTTSKLIESSV
+425 VGTTSKLIENSA

-582 IEAYRAAQKEKLDSY
+582 VEAYRAAQKEKLDSFKRDFADRIKSSQVNLELMSVAARYGRDSLAYRSRELAAQKDESVRGANTKLGDSISRIQDEYNSPEKEKERQELIEQAY
-597 KNDLL
+597 KAHKLKLQEIDAQHNEATNELIKQQHL
-602 DQMANAENAILL
+602 MQLESFSSL
-614 SGIANKFGGEGF
+614 SG
-626 EYKTAS
+626 
-632 LNIASARNKSQE
+632 
-644 FDSYTNN
+644 
-651 VNRINRDYDT
+651 
-661 PEQAQQRY
+661 
-669 ALLEQAKAT
+669 ALMGLV
-678 HIANMKALDVE
+678 D
-689 YSDNAKRLIE
+689 
-699 DQHSATLSMY
+699 
-709 GSLLSQAGSVWGDM
+709 
-723 TQMIKDSEGE
+723 
-733 QSSSYKAMFLAQQM
+733 QSSSAYAALYSIQKSFNLAQ
-747 FAIGS
+747 AIMNGYTAIS
-752 ALVSTH
+752 AAWASAPFPYNMGAVTMATVQSGVLQAAIQ
-758 LAATQVMTDPSAL
+758 AATP
-771 TLAQKTMYSNLI
+771 K
-783 LGMGYANVG
+783 
-792 LIAGQTIAGFANG
+792 GFANG

-817 GIVHKGEGVLTQEEI
+817 GIVHKGEGVLTQEEV

-842 ELRKSIRRGYA
+842 DLRKSIRRGYA

-873 QGANTGPMKVAG
+873 SGRGSSDKAPMVQPIVNIHTLPGETADISWDNGQLDVRIRKISREEMDSYIPAQMGNPSSKVHKA
-885 PTININNHTGAQ
+885 
-897 VDARQNPD
+897 VVR
-905 GSIDIDV
+905 
-912 IERQLAGRLS
+912 
-922 NPNSTLSKSLKQN
+922 N
-935 TTASRRR
+935 TTAKTQR

>member
-19 KGADDVTKSLRD
+19 KGTDDVAKSLKD

-36 DKTEK
+36 NKTEK

-70 LGGAGTQAKT
+70 LGNAGTQAKT

-233 SKMDGID
+233 SKMDGVD

-410 GKALWGGVSGSYQNA
+410 GKALWSGVSGSYQNA
-425 VGTTSKLIESSV
+425 IGTTSKVIENSV

-485 NKNLFPTA
+485 NKNLFPTT
-493 KAPKS
+493 KTPKS
-498 SKAETNKALNEAK
+498 SKAETNKAVNEAK

-567 RELYLKKAKEAYDRD
+567 RELYLRKAKEAYDRD
-582 IEAYRAAQKEKLDSY
+582 VESYRAAQKEKLDSFKRDFADRIKSSQVNLELMSVAARYGRDSLVY
-597 KNDLL
+597 KTKELDTYTNTSKRENNTLL
-602 DQMANAENAILL
+602 ADSIGRIQDEYSAPDQEKERQELIEQAYKAHKLRLQEIDAQHNEATNELIKQQHLMQFESFSSL
-614 SGIANKFGGEGF
+614 SG
-626 EYKTAS
+626 
-632 LNIASARNKSQE
+632 
-644 FDSYTNN
+644 
-651 VNRINRDYDT
+651 
-661 PEQAQQRY
+661 
-669 ALLEQAKAT
+669 ALMGLV
-678 HIANMKALDVE
+678 D
-689 YSDNAKRLIE
+689 
-699 DQHSATLSMY
+699 
-709 GSLLSQAGSVWGDM
+709 
-723 TQMIKDSEGE
+723 
-733 QSSSYKAMFLAQQM
+733 QSSSAYAALYSIQKSFNLAQ
-747 FAIGS
+747 AIMNGYTAIS
-752 ALVSTH
+752 AAWASAPFPYNMGAVTMATVQSGVLQAAIQ
-758 LAATQVMTDPSAL
+758 AATP
-771 TLAQKTMYSNLI
+771 K
-783 LGMGYANVG
+783 
-792 LIAGQTIAGFANG
+792 GFSDG
-805 GYTGHGGKYDPA
+805 GYTGHGGKYEPA
-817 GIVHKGEGVLTQEEI
+817 GIVHKGEGVLSQEEV

-842 ELRKSIRRGYA
+842 DLRKSIRRGYSA
-853 TGGLVADTHRVG
+853 GGLVADTHRVG

-873 QGANTGPMKVAG
+873 SGGGNGGGSGGGDVKISQSITFADGGAKVDTQGQKEIAQSL
-885 PTININNHTGAQ
+885 NNMM
-897 VDARQNPD
+897 DAWARRESRQ
-905 GSIDIDV
+905 GGV
-912 IERQLAGRLS
+912 LYKLARG
-922 NPNSTLSKSLKQN
+922 
-935 TTASRRR
+935 

>member
-120 LVGAAVTGALVG
+120 LVGAAVSGALVG

-425 VGTTSKLIESSV
+425 VGTTSKLIENSA

-498 SKAETNKALNEAK
+498 SKAETNKELNEAK

-582 IEAYRAAQKEKLDSY
+582 VEAYRAAQKEKLDSFKRDFADRIKSSQVNLELMSVAARYGRDSLAYRSRELAAQKDESVRGANTKLGDSISRIQDEYNSPEKEKERQELIEQAY
-597 KNDLL
+597 KAHKLKLQEIDAQHNEATNELIKQQHL
-602 DQMANAENAILL
+602 MQLESFSSL
-614 SGIANKFGGEGF
+614 SG
-626 EYKTAS
+626 
-632 LNIASARNKSQE
+632 
-644 FDSYTNN
+644 
-651 VNRINRDYDT
+651 
-661 PEQAQQRY
+661 
-669 ALLEQAKAT
+669 ALMGLV
-678 HIANMKALDVE
+678 D
-689 YSDNAKRLIE
+689 
-699 DQHSATLSMY
+699 
-709 GSLLSQAGSVWGDM
+709 
-723 TQMIKDSEGE
+723 
-733 QSSSYKAMFLAQQM
+733 QSSSAYAALYSIQKSFNLAQ
-747 FAIGS
+747 AIMNGYTAIS
-752 ALVSTH
+752 AAWASAPFPYNMGAVTMATVQSGVLQAAIQ
-758 LAATQVMTDPSAL
+758 AATP
-771 TLAQKTMYSNLI
+771 K
-783 LGMGYANVG
+783 
-792 LIAGQTIAGFANG
+792 GFANG

-817 GIVHKGEGVLTQEEI
+817 GIVHKGEGVLTQEEV

-842 ELRKSIRRGYA
+842 DLRKSIRRGYSA
-853 TGGLVADTHRVG
+853 GGLVADTHRVG

-873 QGANTGPMKVAG
+873 SGGGSKTSSSGGDVYYTQ
-885 PTININNHTGAQ
+885 TIHIAS
-897 VDARQNPD
+897 D
-905 GSIDIDV
+905 GSATSESDAK
-912 IERQLAGRLS
+912 QLGKMME
-922 NPNSTLSKSLKQN
+922 NMTLSVI
-935 TTASRRR
+935 RREQRQGGLLAR

>member
-19 KGADDVTKSLRD
+19 KGADDVTKSLKD
-31 VETQG
+31 VEAQG

-41 SVKDTAKVISD
+41 SVKGTAKVISD
-52 TGNTSTTSAK
+52 AGSTSTTSAK
-62 KVDDLSKS
+62 KIDDLSKS

-267 SDLTALAPLLVDGGK
+267 SDLTALAPLLVNGGK

-353 GVLDAVGVAAKGV
+353 GVLDAVGVTAKGV

-425 VGTTSKLIESSV
+425 VGTTSKVIENSV
-437 NGFKSMGN
+437 NGFKSVGN

-511 RLAEQQKREAERLQ
+511 RLAEQKKREAERLQ

-567 RELYLKKAKEAYDRD
+567 RELYLRKAKEAYERD
-582 IEAYRAAQKEKLDSY
+582 VDAYRVAQKEKLDSFKRDFADHIKSSQVNLELMSVAARYGRDSLAYRSRELAAQKDENVRGANTKLGDSISRIQDEYNSPEKEKERQELIEQAY
-597 KNDLL
+597 KAHKLRLQEIDAQHNEATNELIKQQHL
-602 DQMANAENAILL
+602 MQLESFSSL
-614 SGIANKFGGEGF
+614 SG
-626 EYKTAS
+626 
-632 LNIASARNKSQE
+632 
-644 FDSYTNN
+644 
-651 VNRINRDYDT
+651 
-661 PEQAQQRY
+661 
-669 ALLEQAKAT
+669 
-678 HIANMKALDVE
+678 
-689 YSDNAKRLIE
+689 
-699 DQHSATLSMY
+699 TLM
-709 GSLLSQAGSVWGDM
+709 GLVD
-723 TQMIKDSEGE
+723 
-733 QSSSYKAMFLAQQM
+733 QSSSAYAALYSIQKSFNLAQ
-747 FAIGS
+747 AIMNGYTAIS
-752 ALVSTH
+752 AAWASAPFPYNMGAVTMATVQSGVLQAAIQ
-758 LAATQVMTDPSAL
+758 AATP
-771 TLAQKTMYSNLI
+771 K
-783 LGMGYANVG
+783 
-792 LIAGQTIAGFANG
+792 GFANG
-805 GYTGHGGKYDPA
+805 GYTGHGGKYEPA
-817 GIVHKGEGVLTQEEI
+817 GVVHKGEGVLTQEEV

-842 ELRKSIRRGYA
+842 DLRKSIRRGYSA
-853 TGGLVADTHRVG
+853 GGLVADTHRVG

-873 QGANTGPMKVAG
+873 SGGGNGGGSGGGDVNISQSITFADGGAKVDTQGQKEIAQSL
-885 PTININNHTGAQ
+885 NNMM
-897 VDARQNPD
+897 
-905 GSIDIDV
+905 
-912 IERQLAGRLS
+912 
-922 NPNSTLSKSLKQN
+922 
-935 TTASRRR
+935 

>member
-410 GKALWGGVSGSYQNA
+410 GKALWGGVSSSYQNT
-425 VGTTSKLIESSV
+425 VGTTSKVIENSI
-437 NGFKSMGN
+437 NGFKSVGN

-582 IEAYRAAQKEKLDSY
+582 IEAYRAAQKEKLDSFKRDFADRIKSSQVNLELMSVAARYGRDSLAYRSRELAAQKDESVRGANTKLGDSISRIQDEYNSPEKEKERQELIEQAY
-597 KNDLL
+597 KAHKLKLQEIDAQHNEATNELIKQQHL
-602 DQMANAENAILL
+602 MQLESFSSL
-614 SGIANKFGGEGF
+614 SG
-626 EYKTAS
+626 
-632 LNIASARNKSQE
+632 
-644 FDSYTNN
+644 
-651 VNRINRDYDT
+651 
-661 PEQAQQRY
+661 
-669 ALLEQAKAT
+669 ALMGLV
-678 HIANMKALDVE
+678 D
-689 YSDNAKRLIE
+689 
-699 DQHSATLSMY
+699 
-709 GSLLSQAGSVWGDM
+709 
-723 TQMIKDSEGE
+723 
-733 QSSSYKAMFLAQQM
+733 QSSSAYAALYSIQKSFNLAQ
-747 FAIGS
+747 AIMNGYTAIS
-752 ALVSTH
+752 AAWASAPFPYNMGAVTMATVQSGVLQAAIQ
-758 LAATQVMTDPSAL
+758 AATP
-771 TLAQKTMYSNLI
+771 K
-783 LGMGYANVG
+783 
-792 LIAGQTIAGFANG
+792 GFAEG
-805 GYTGHGGKYDPA
+805 GFTGYGGKYEPA
-817 GIVHKGEGVLTQEEI
+817 GIVHKWEGVLTKEEMMAI
-832 KALGGPQGFE
+832 GGPQGFE
-842 ELRKSIRRGYA
+842 GLRKSIKNGSYA
-853 TGGLVADTHRVG
+853 NGGIGGVNNTARDTHRVG

-873 QGANTGPMKVAG
+873 SGRGNSSSSGGGNVEINVHVTDSGVTTQSNQADQKQLGQMIGNAVRTIIRQEQRQGGL
-885 PTININNHTGAQ
+885 
-897 VDARQNPD
+897 
-905 GSIDIDV
+905 
-912 IERQLAGRLS
+912 LA
-922 NPNSTLSKSLKQN
+922 K
-935 TTASRRR
+935 

>member
-19 KGADDVTKSLRD
+19 KGADDVTKSLKD
-31 VETQG
+31 VEAQG

-41 SVKDTAKVISD
+41 SVKGTAKVISD
-52 TGNTSTTSAK
+52 AGSTSTTSAK
-62 KVDDLSKS
+62 KIDDLSKS

-267 SDLTALAPLLVDGGK
+267 SDLTALAPLLVNGGK

-425 VGTTSKLIESSV
+425 VGTTSKVIENSV
-437 NGFKSMGN
+437 NGFKSVGN

-511 RLAEQQKREAERLQ
+511 RLAEQKKREAERLQ

-567 RELYLKKAKEAYDRD
+567 RELYLRKAKEAYERD
-582 IEAYRAAQKEKLDSY
+582 VDAYRVAQKEKLDSFKRDFADHIKSSQVNLELMSVAARYGRDSLAYRSRELAAQKDENVRGANTKLGDSISRIQDEYNSPEKEKERQELIEQAY
-597 KNDLL
+597 KAHKLRLQEIDAQHNEATNELIKQQHL
-602 DQMANAENAILL
+602 MQLESFSSL
-614 SGIANKFGGEGF
+614 SG
-626 EYKTAS
+626 
-632 LNIASARNKSQE
+632 
-644 FDSYTNN
+644 
-651 VNRINRDYDT
+651 
-661 PEQAQQRY
+661 
-669 ALLEQAKAT
+669 
-678 HIANMKALDVE
+678 
-689 YSDNAKRLIE
+689 
-699 DQHSATLSMY
+699 TLM
-709 GSLLSQAGSVWGDM
+709 GLVD
-723 TQMIKDSEGE
+723 
-733 QSSSYKAMFLAQQM
+733 QSSSAYAALYSIQKSFNLAQ
-747 FAIGS
+747 AIMNGYTAIS
-752 ALVSTH
+752 AAWASAPFPYNMGAVTMATVQSGVLQAAIQ
-758 LAATQVMTDPSAL
+758 AATP
-771 TLAQKTMYSNLI
+771 K
-783 LGMGYANVG
+783 
-792 LIAGQTIAGFANG
+792 GFANG
-805 GYTGHGGKYDPA
+805 GYTGHGGKYEPA
-817 GIVHKGEGVLTQEEI
+817 GVVHKGEGVLTQEEV
-832 KALGGPQGFE
+832 KAIGGPQGFE
-842 ELRKSIRRGYA
+842 DLRKSIRRGYSA
-853 TGGLVADTHRVG
+853 GGLVADIHRVG

-873 QGANTGPMKVAG
+873 SGGATVVQPKVV
-885 PTININNHTGAQ
+885 INNYSSEKVETSTNQDGELMVTIGKMVNSM
-897 VDARQNPD
+897 VDQKVDQRFLKAR
-905 GSIDIDV
+905 
-912 IERQLAGRLS
+912 RQGGELYGI
-922 NPNSTLSKSLKQN
+922 K
-935 TTASRRR
+935 

>member
-11 VIDTAKAK
+11 VVDTSKAK
-19 KGADDVTKSLRD
+19 KGTDDVAKSLKD

-36 DKTEK
+36 NKTEK

-70 LGGAGTQAKT
+70 LGNAGTQAKT
-80 TSGKMSELRNIL
+80 TSGKMSELRSAL

-99 KFGSQ
+99 KFGSH
-104 IQSATGKLS
+104 IQSATGKLT

-162 NTTIQNFQGLSGAAQ
+162 NTTIENFQGLSGAAQ

-240 ALQTYVDKLEEAGVN
+240 ALQTYVNKLEEAGVN

-366 GVIIIGLATG
+366 GFIIIGLATG

-425 VGTTSKLIESSV
+425 VGTTSKVIENSV

-475 KAGRGGGAEQ
+475 KSGRGGGAEQ

-511 RLAEQQKREAERLQ
+511 RLAEQKKREAERLQ

-560 FVNDPAN
+560 FVNDSAN
-567 RELYLKKAKEAYDRD
+567 RELYLKKAKEAYERD
-582 IEAYRAAQKEKLDSY
+582 VEAYRAAQREKLDSFKRDFADRIKSSQVNLELMSVAARYGRDSLVYRSRELAAQKDENVRGANTKLGDSINRIQDEYNSPEKEKERQELIEQAY
-597 KNDLL
+597 KAHKLRLQEIDAQHNEATNELIKQQYL
-602 DQMANAENAILL
+602 MQLESFSSL
-614 SGIANKFGGEGF
+614 SGALMGLVDDSSSAYAALAGIQKGF
-626 EYKTAS
+626 NLFSTIMNGYTAIS
-632 LNIASARNKSQE
+632 AAWASAPFPYNLPAVATTTMQ
-644 FDSYTNN
+644 TG
-651 VNRINRDYDT
+651 VL
-661 PEQAQQRY
+661 QA
-669 ALLEQAKAT
+669 A
-678 HIANMKALDVE
+678 V
-689 YSDNAKRLIE
+689 
-699 DQHSATLSMY
+699 
-709 GSLLSQAGSVWGDM
+709 
-723 TQMIKDSEGE
+723 
-733 QSSSYKAMFLAQQM
+733 
-747 FAIGS
+747 S
-752 ALVSTH
+752 ALS
-758 LAATQVMTDPSAL
+758 P
-771 TLAQKTMYSNLI
+771 K
-783 LGMGYANVG
+783 
-792 LIAGQTIAGFANG
+792 GFKSG
-805 GYTGHGGKYDPA
+805 GYTGNYGVNQEAGVVHGQEY
-817 GIVHKGEGVLTQEEI
+817 VLN
-832 KALGGPQGFE
+832 AA
-842 ELRKSIRRGYA
+842 A
-853 TGGLVADTHRVG
+853 TRRVG
-865 MGAVSAIN
+865 VDTLNAIN
-873 QGANTGPMKVAG
+873 NGGTIQAEKQAQANAKVQA
-885 PTININNHTGAQ
+885 A
-897 VDARQNPD
+897 NPQP
-905 GSIDIDV
+905 
-912 IERQLAGRLS
+912 IESNVRVGIFDDRADMMNQMYGREGE
-922 NPNSTLSKSLKQN
+922 KIVMYHLKRN
-935 TTASRRR
+935 GMLKA

>member
-19 KGADDVTKSLRD
+19 KGADDVTKSLKD
-31 VETQG
+31 VEAQG

-41 SVKDTAKVISD
+41 SVKGTAKVISD
-52 TGNTSTTSAK
+52 AGSTSTTSAK
-62 KVDDLSKS
+62 KIDDLSKS

-267 SDLTALAPLLVDGGK
+267 SDLTALAPLLVNGGK

-425 VGTTSKLIESSV
+425 VGTTSKVIENSV
-437 NGFKSMGN
+437 NGFKSVGN

-511 RLAEQQKREAERLQ
+511 RLAEQKKREAERLQ

-567 RELYLKKAKEAYDRD
+567 RELYLRKAKEAYERD
-582 IEAYRAAQKEKLDSY
+582 VDAYRVAQKEKLDSFKRDFADHIKSSQVNLELMSVAARYGRDSLAYRSRELAAQKDENVRGANTKLGDSISRIQDEYNSPEKEKERQELIEQAY
-597 KNDLL
+597 KAHKLRLQEIDAQHNEATNELIKQQHL
-602 DQMANAENAILL
+602 MQLESFSSL
-614 SGIANKFGGEGF
+614 SG
-626 EYKTAS
+626 
-632 LNIASARNKSQE
+632 
-644 FDSYTNN
+644 
-651 VNRINRDYDT
+651 
-661 PEQAQQRY
+661 
-669 ALLEQAKAT
+669 
-678 HIANMKALDVE
+678 
-689 YSDNAKRLIE
+689 
-699 DQHSATLSMY
+699 TLM
-709 GSLLSQAGSVWGDM
+709 GLVD
-723 TQMIKDSEGE
+723 
-733 QSSSYKAMFLAQQM
+733 QSSSAYAALYSIQKSFNLAQ
-747 FAIGS
+747 AIMNGYTAIS
-752 ALVSTH
+752 AAWASAPFPYNMGAVTMATVQSGVLQAAIQ
-758 LAATQVMTDPSAL
+758 AATP
-771 TLAQKTMYSNLI
+771 K
-783 LGMGYANVG
+783 
-792 LIAGQTIAGFANG
+792 GFADG

-817 GIVHKGEGVLTQEEI
+817 GIVHKGEGVLTQEEV

-842 ELRKSIRRGYA
+842 DLRKSIRRGYSA
-853 TGGLVADTHRVG
+853 GGLVADTHRVG

-873 QGANTGPMKVAG
+873 SGG
-885 PTININNHTGAQ
+885 
-897 VDARQNPD
+897 
-905 GSIDIDV
+905 
-912 IERQLAGRLS
+912 
-922 NPNSTLSKSLKQN
+922 SKSHSSGGDVNITVNVTDSGVTTQSNQSDQKQLGQMIGN
-935 TTASRRR
+935 AVRTVIRQEQRQGGLLAK

>member
-1 MTAQQSRLEI
+1 MTETSRLEI
-11 VIDTAKAK
+11 IIDTTKAK
-19 KGADDVTKSLRD
+19 KGTDDVTKSLKD

-52 TGNTSTTSAK
+52 AGDKSKSSAK

-267 SDLTALAPLLVDGGK
+267 SDLTALAPLLMDGGK

-425 VGTTSKLIESSV
+425 VGTTSKVIENSV

-475 KAGRGGGAEQ
+475 GKGVGGGAEQ

-498 SKAETNKALNEAK
+498 SKAETNKAVNEAK

-530 AKESVIREYATRE
+530 AKEGVIREYATRE

-567 RELYLKKAKEAYDRD
+567 RELYLRKAKEAYDRD
-582 IEAYRAAQKEKLDSY
+582 VESYRAAQKEKLDSY

-602 DQMANAENAILL
+602 DQMANSENAILL
-614 SGIANKFGGEGF
+614 SGIAKKFGGESL

-632 LNIASARNKSQE
+632 LNIASARSKSSE

-661 PEQAQQRY
+661 SEQAQQRY

-709 GSLLSQAGSVWGDM
+709 SSLLSQAGSVWGDM
-723 TQMIKDSEGE
+723 TQMVKESAGE
-733 QSSSYKAMFLAQQM
+733 QSTVYRTM
-747 FAIGS
+747 FALQQGFSIAS
-752 ALVSTH
+752 SLV
-758 LAATQVMTDPSAL
+758 AAWTAYAQAFADPSAMTLPQKFAGGAAVMAALMPAITTISSVSLQGMAHDGIDNIPREGTWLLDGGERVLNPQQNKDL
-771 TLAQKTMYSNLI
+771 TRYLSESRSNQSSQPQTVENVVKVIMVKDEEEAKEHLYS
-783 LGMGYANVG
+783 
-792 LIAGQTIAGFANG
+792 
-805 GYTGHGGKYDPA
+805 KD
-817 GIVHKGEGVLTQEEI
+817 GE
-832 KALGGPQGFE
+832 KAFL
-842 ELRKSIRRGYA
+842 Y
-853 TGGLVADTHRVG
+853 H
-865 MGAVSAIN
+865 
-873 QGANTGPMKVAG
+873 MKR
-885 PTININNHTGAQ
+885 N
-897 VDARQNPD
+897 R
-905 GSIDIDV
+905 
-912 IERQLAGRLS
+912 
-922 NPNSTLSKSLKQN
+922 SKV
-935 TTASRRR
+935 